1 LRGTSVTNGT
11 TEELAMY
18 LTALDKHAL
27 DMGWSHSSNPQQIV
41 LFDLLLPDG
50 TTTIKIN
57 IIKEYAHITMSQ
69 LNFQCARFMTGV
81 DKEMHANQNNHMMQ
95 KCMWD
100 SLTTEFQLKLATY
113 EKEYTMD
120 GLICTPLLHKVIMH
134 VATMD
139 SVATIK
145 LLREQM
151 DNLPAYAVE
160 VKGDVDAITAKF
172 NDL

>member
-1 LRGTSVTNGT
+1 
-11 TEELAMY
+11 MY